1 MALDYKNWKYGDRL
15 ISADTDT
22 VERAIVDGIVKPQ
35 SPSADDLRWALEW
48 LAIYASDEN
57 VELAQAF
64 ANCIAFM
71 DLTAKAKDK
80 RSNLAKAKRE
90 YAKAHGIPVSKVRVK
105 KNS

>member
-35 SPSADDLRWALEW
+35 APSADDLRWALEW

-64 ANCIAFM
+64 ANCIAFQLGKSQKRIRKGSRNSCFKSESKEEF
-71 DLTAKAKDK
+71 LTLVVIYSDC
-80 RSNLAKAKRE
+80 S
-90 YAKAHGIPVSKVRVK
+90 
-105 KNS
+105 